1 MKPYYEG
8 WYMKQQQGEDVLAV
22 IPGRAQDSAFIQVV
36 SNRGSRFLPYPL
48 ERSTAPTA
56 ACESATAC
64 SRRTECSC
72 ASTNRISSW

>member
-48 ERSTAPTA
+48 EAFARTTLVYWAYRATFAREDAPCCT
-56 ACESATAC
+56 T
-64 SRRTECSC
+64 
-72 ASTNRISSW
+72 IL

>member
-36 SNRGSRFLPYPL
+36 SNRGSSFLPYPL
-48 ERSTAPTA
+48 VAF
-56 ACESATAC
+56 
-64 SRRTECSC
+64 
-72 ASTNRISSW
+72 

>member
-36 SNRGSRFLPYPL
+36 SNRGSSFLRTPWR
-48 ERSTAPTA
+48 RSTAPTA
-56 ACESATAC
+56 A
-64 SRRTECSC
+64 
-72 ASTNRISSW
+72 

>member
-36 SNRGSRFLPYPL
+36 SNRGSHFLPYPL
-48 ERSTAPTA
+48 EGSTAPTA
-56 ACESATAC
+56 A
-64 SRRTECSC
+64 
-72 ASTNRISSW
+72 